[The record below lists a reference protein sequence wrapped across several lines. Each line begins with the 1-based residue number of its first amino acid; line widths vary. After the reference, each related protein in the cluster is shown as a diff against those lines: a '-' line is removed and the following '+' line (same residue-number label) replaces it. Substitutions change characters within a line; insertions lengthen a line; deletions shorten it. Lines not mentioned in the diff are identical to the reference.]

1 MDKELETVALHPALE
16 NDAGA
21 YLVNKPFVVLSAFF
35 SDSRT
40 KDGLMGKNGCEAF
53 IEVFKRNGWKFLS
66 KLFSESFDS
75 LLIF

>member
-1 MDKELETVALHPALE
+1 MDKELETAALHPALE
-16 NDAGA
+16 NDTGA
-21 YLVNKPFVVLSAFF
+21 YFVNKPFVVFSAFL

-53 IEVFKRNGWKFLS
+53 IEVFKRNGWNFLS
-66 KLFSESFDS
+66 KPFSESFDS